1 MKMVK
6 GTSAENGQKVWIP
19 LNRVASIRYPTAN
32 GHTLI
37 TWTDA
42 DGTITYETFKECPR
56 DLEFGEIGP
65 KER

>member
-1 MKMVK
+1 MEMVK
-6 GTSAENGQKVWIP
+6 GTSVESGQTVWIP
-19 LNRVASIRYPTAN
+19 INRIASIRYPADN

-42 DGTITYETFKECPR
+42 DGSITYETFKECPR

-65 KER
+65 NVK

>member
-1 MKMVK
+1 MEMIK

-19 LNRVASIRYPTAN
+19 LNRVASIRYPTAKGN
-32 GHTLI
+32 TLI

-42 DGTITYETFKECPR
+42 DGTITYETFKGCPR

-65 KER
+65 KVK